1 MFYRRIF
8 GKTWLNLASM
18 IVTGC
23 WFIGS
28 LIALLC
34 SPDPVSYFW
43 TQTTNPFGGHYR
55 YDFYRYYIGNAAS
68 NVATDLLILL
78 VPIPV
83 VWKLQMRVLQKVM
96 VSTVLLLGVLYAVP
110 FSLIVSL
117 KMKVNR
123 TDGRILVSVLRAS
136 FAFTF

>member
-8 GKTWLNLASM
+8 GATWLNWASLCLT
-18 IVTGC
+18 VG

-34 SPDPVSYFW
+34 SPDPVSFFW
-43 TQTTNPFGGHYR
+43 TETVNPFGGHYR

-68 NVATDLLILL
+68 NVATDILILT

-83 VWKLQMRVLQKVM
+83 VWRLQMRVLQKVM
-96 VSTVLLLGVLYAVP
+96 VSSVLLLGLLYVP
-110 FSLIVSL
+110 RSARLQWTLANGLIPVCALRVS
-117 KMKVNR
+117 
-123 TDGRILVSVLRAS
+123 SV
-136 FAFTF
+136 FTF